1 MKCHLREQTSR
12 IIRLDDTS
20 PPRFCREA
28 MVESGSSRRRY
39 PALRI
44 LVVDPEPA
52 SLEATRRALE
62 AAGLTVQSAGTS
74 QDALDF
80 LREELPD
87 LLIVEM
93 LLPDLSG
100 LGLCRT
106 VREEPRLQRLPIV
119 MVTAANAE
127 MDRVVAFEV
136 GVDDFVTK
144 PFHPRELAL
153 RVQAI
158 LRRTL
163 RSTRDGDAPS
173 PLRFR
178 GLSLDPQQ
186 RSAHVESKPVALTA
200 KEFDVLA
207 TLMRHA
213 GRVLGRKQILEEVW
227 GGQSGKT
234 VRVVDTHVKWIRR
247 KLGPSRNYI
256 ETLRGVGY
264 RFADRTG
271 EDPNARVLAPIED
284 APKAIAS
291 LEASETSAPRTISQ
305 GFVSPPGSRTLV

>member
-1 MKCHLREQTSR
+1 
-12 IIRLDDTS
+12 
-20 PPRFCREA
+20 
-28 MVESGSSRRRY
+28 
-39 PALRI
+39 
-44 LVVDPEPA
+44 VDPDSS

-62 AAGLTVQSAGTS
+62 TAGLEVQTAGS
-74 QDALDF
+74 S
-80 LREELPD
+80 REAFELLGRQLPD

-106 VREEPRLQRLPIV
+106 IREEPRLARLPIV

-136 GVDDFVTK
+136 GVDDFVAK

-163 RSTRDGDAPS
+163 RSAGEANAPS
-173 PLRFR
+173 LLRFR

-186 RSAHVESKPVALTA
+186 RSAYVESKPVALTA

-247 KLGPSRNYI
+247 KLGPSKEFI

-264 RFADRTG
+264 RFADLTA
-271 EDPNARVLAPIED
+271 EDPNLRALAPIAESAHEANAAAQPSKPRPPHAAAEGFL
-284 APKAIAS
+284 AP
-291 LEASETSAPRTISQ
+291 T
-305 GFVSPPGSRTLV
+305 GSRPPV

>member
-1 MKCHLREQTSR
+1 
-12 IIRLDDTS
+12 
-20 PPRFCREA
+20 
-28 MVESGSSRRRY
+28 
-39 PALRI
+39 
-44 LVVDPEPA
+44 VDPDA
-52 SLEATRRALE
+52 SSLDVTRRDLEAGGLE
-62 AAGLTVQSAGTS
+62 VQTAGTS
-74 QDALDF
+74 HEAF
-80 LREELPD
+80 ELLGRQLPH
-87 LLIVEM
+87 LIIVEM

-106 VREEPRLQRLPIV
+106 IREEPRLSRLPIV

-136 GVDDFVTK
+136 GVDDFVVK
-144 PFHPRELAL
+144 PFHSRELAL

-163 RSTRDGDAPS
+163 RTAGEGSAPS
-173 PLRFR
+173 LLRFR

-186 RSAHVESKPVALTA
+186 RSAYVESKPVALTA
-200 KEFDVLA
+200 REFDVLA

-247 KLGPSRNYI
+247 KLGPSKEYI

-264 RFADRTG
+264 RFADPTP
-271 EDPNARVLAPIED
+271 EDSNARALAPISGDVPGAHVAAEP
-284 APKAIAS
+284 PK
-291 LEASETSAPRTISQ
+291 TRPPHPDSQ
-305 GFVSPPGSRTLV
+305 DFVSPVGSRPPV

>member
-1 MKCHLREQTSR
+1 
-12 IIRLDDTS
+12 
-20 PPRFCREA
+20 
-28 MVESGSSRRRY
+28 
-39 PALRI
+39 
-44 LVVDPEPA
+44 LVVDPEPSSVDA
-52 SLEATRRALE
+52 ARRALE
-62 AAGLTVQSAGTS
+62 ASGLQVLTARTS
-74 QDALDF
+74 REALEL
-80 LREELPD
+80 LRQEPPD
-87 LLIVEM
+87 LLLVEM

-106 VREEPRLQRLPIV
+106 IREDPRLQRLPIV
-119 MVTAANAE
+119 MVTASSAE

-158 LRRTL
+158 LRRAL
-163 RSTRDGDAPS
+163 RSAAERSAPS

-186 RSAHVESKPVALTA
+186 RSAYVESKPVALTA

-247 KLGPSRNYI
+247 KLGESRAYI

-264 RFADRTG
+264 RFTDRTV
-271 EDPNARVLAPIED
+271 EDPSARRLAPGGEEPQG
-284 APKAIAS
+284 ANAV
-291 LEASETSAPRTISQ
+291 EASESRPPPANPQ
-305 GFVSPPGSRTLV
+305 AFVSPSGSRPPV

>member
-1 MKCHLREQTSR
+1 
-12 IIRLDDTS
+12 
-20 PPRFCREA
+20 
-28 MVESGSSRRRY
+28 
-39 PALRI
+39 
-44 LVVDPEPA
+44 VDPEP
-52 SLEATRRALE
+52 SSVEAARRALE
-62 AAGLTVQSAGTS
+62 AAGLEVRTAATS
-74 QDALDF
+74 RDALA
-80 LREELPD
+80 LLQRELPD
-87 LLIVEM
+87 LLLVEM

-106 VREEPRLQRLPIV
+106 IREDPRLARLPIV
-119 MVTAANAE
+119 MLTSANAE

-136 GVDDFVTK
+136 GVDDFVAK

-163 RSTRDGDAPS
+163 RSALHGNP
-173 PLRFR
+173 PNLLRFR

-186 RSAHVESKPVALTA
+186 RSAYVDNKPVALTA

-213 GRVLGRKQILEEVW
+213 GRALGRKQILDEVW

-247 KLGPSRNYI
+247 KLGGACDYL

-264 RFADRTG
+264 RFSDRTL
-271 EDPNARVLAPIED
+271 ENPDARVP
-284 APKAIAS
+284 
-291 LEASETSAPRTISQ
+291 
-305 GFVSPPGSRTLV
+305 PPGPGNSAGANPSADPSGTRSRLEVSQTFLSPFGSRPPV

>member
-1 MKCHLREQTSR
+1 LYDTATPR
-12 IIRLDDTS
+12 IRRGLV
-20 PPRFCREA
+20 
-28 MVESGSSRRRY
+28 VESRLPSGGNRI
-39 PALRI
+39 LRV
-44 LVVDPEPA
+44 LVVDPDSC

-62 AAGLTVQSAGTS
+62 AGGLEVQTAGTS
-74 QDALDF
+74 
-80 LREELPD
+80 REAFELLGRQLPH
-87 LLIVEM
+87 LLIVEL

-100 LGLCRT
+100 LGFCRT
-106 VREEPRLQRLPIV
+106 IREEPRLARLPIV

-136 GVDDFVTK
+136 GVDDFVAK

-153 RVQAI
+153 RVRAI

-163 RSTRDGDAPS
+163 RSAGEGDAES
-173 PLRFR
+173 LLRFR

-186 RSAHVESKPVALTA
+186 RSVHVESKPIALTA

-213 GRVLGRKQILEEVW
+213 GRVLARKQILEEVW
-227 GGQSGKT
+227 GGDSGKT

-247 KLGPSRNYI
+247 KLGPSKEFI

-264 RFADRTG
+264 RFADLRV
-271 EDPNARVLAPIED
+271 EDPSARVTGSVQVANAAADPSKTR
-284 APKAIAS
+284 P
-291 LEASETSAPRTISQ
+291 PHPGSQ
-305 GFVSPPGSRTLV
+305 DFVSPAGPRPPV

>member
-1 MKCHLREQTSR
+1 M
-12 IIRLDDTS
+12 
-20 PPRFCREA
+20 
-28 MVESGSSRRRY
+28 
-39 PALRI
+39 
-44 LVVDPEPA
+44 DPEP
-52 SLEATRRALE
+52 SSVEATRRALE
-62 AAGLTVQSAGTS
+62 AAGLEVQTAASS
-74 QDALDF
+74 RDALA
-80 LREELPD
+80 LLQREVPD
-87 LLIVEM
+87 LLVLEM

-106 VREEPRLQRLPIV
+106 IREEPRLARLPIV
-119 MVTAANAE
+119 MLTSANAE

-136 GVDDFVTK
+136 GVDDFVSK

-163 RSTRDGDAPS
+163 RSVLHGDPPS
-173 PLRFR
+173 LLRFR

-186 RSAHVESKPVALTA
+186 RSAYVESKPVALTA

-213 GRVLGRKQILEEVW
+213 GRVLGREQILEEVW
-227 GGQSGKT
+227 GEQSGKT

-247 KLGPSRNYI
+247 KLGAASDSI

-264 RFADRTG
+264 RFSDRTV
-271 EDPNARVLAPIED
+271 ENPEARVPQ
-284 APKAIAS
+284 PS
-291 LEASETSAPRTISQ
+291 
-305 GFVSPPGSRTLV
+305 PGSIAGENPSADASGTRPLPATSQNSLSPSRSRPPV

>member
-1 MKCHLREQTSR
+1 
-12 IIRLDDTS
+12 
-20 PPRFCREA
+20 
-28 MVESGSSRRRY
+28 
-39 PALRI
+39 
-44 LVVDPEPA
+44 VDPEPT

-62 AAGLTVQSAGTS
+62 AGGFKVQTAGTS
-74 QDALDF
+74 RDALEL
-80 LREELPD
+80 LRGDPPD
-87 LLIVEM
+87 LLVVEM

-106 VREEPRLQRLPIV
+106 IREEPRLQRLPIV

-144 PFHPRELAL
+144 PFNSRELAL

-163 RSTRDGDAPS
+163 RSAHEGNAPS
-173 PLRFR
+173 PLRFQ

-186 RSAHVESKPVALTA
+186 RSAYVESKPVALTA

-207 TLMRHA
+207 ILMRHA
-213 GRVLGRKQILEEVW
+213 GRALGRKQILEEVW

-247 KLGPSRNYI
+247 KLGQSRDYI

-264 RFADRTG
+264 RFADRTV
-271 EDPNARVLAPIED
+271 DNPNNRLLAPRAGNE
-284 APKAIAS
+284 P
-291 LEASETSAPRTISQ
+291 EANPSTDPCETRPPPADMQ
-305 GFVSPPGSRTLV
+305 GFLSPSGSRPPV

>member
-1 MKCHLREQTSR
+1 
-12 IIRLDDTS
+12 
-20 PPRFCREA
+20 
-28 MVESGSSRRRY
+28 
-39 PALRI
+39 
-44 LVVDPEPA
+44 VDPDSS
-52 SLEATRRALE
+52 SLDGTRRALE
-62 AAGLTVQSAGTS
+62 GAGLEVQTAGTS
-74 QDALDF
+74 HDAL
-80 LREELPD
+80 ELLARQQLPH
-87 LLIVEM
+87 LIIVEM

-106 VREEPRLQRLPIV
+106 IREEPRLSRLPIV

-163 RSTRDGDAPS
+163 RSSGEANPPS
-173 PLRFR
+173 LLRFR

-186 RSAHVESKPVALTA
+186 RSAYVESKPVALTA
-200 KEFDVLA
+200 REFDVLA

-247 KLGPSRNYI
+247 KLGPSKEYI

-264 RFADRTG
+264 RFADPVAEDSHTRALTPLSGGTAGMSVGG
-271 EDPNARVLAPIED
+271 EPPKRASHTDPE
-284 APKAIAS
+284 
-291 LEASETSAPRTISQ
+291 
-305 GFVSPPGSRTLV
+305 GFVSPVGSRPPV

>member
-1 MKCHLREQTSR
+1 M
-12 IIRLDDTS
+12 
-20 PPRFCREA
+20 
-28 MVESGSSRRRY
+28 
-39 PALRI
+39 
-44 LVVDPEPA
+44 DPEP
-52 SLEATRRALE
+52 SSVEAARRALE
-62 AAGLTVQSAGTS
+62 AAGLEVQTAASS
-74 QDALDF
+74 RDALA
-80 LREELPD
+80 LLQREVPD
-87 LLIVEM
+87 LLVLEM

-106 VREEPRLQRLPIV
+106 IREEPRLARLPIV
-119 MVTAANAE
+119 MLTSANAE

-136 GVDDFVTK
+136 GVDDFVSK

-163 RSTRDGDAPS
+163 RSVLHGDPPS
-173 PLRFR
+173 LLRFR
-178 GLSLDPQQ
+178 GLSIDPQQ
-186 RSAHVESKPVALTA
+186 RSAYVESTPVALTA

-213 GRVLGRKQILEEVW
+213 GRAIGRKQILDEVW

-247 KLGPSRNYI
+247 KLGAASDSI

-264 RFADRTG
+264 RFSDRTVESPEIRPRAG
-271 EDPNARVLAPIED
+271 NGTAASSTAP
-284 APKAIAS
+284 PS
-291 LEASETSAPRTISQ
+291 GTTPHPTSGQTSAR
-305 GFVSPPGSRTLV
+305 PPGSRPPG

>member
-1 MKCHLREQTSR
+1 MNLLRVL
-12 IIRLDDTS
+12 I
-20 PPRFCREA
+20 
-28 MVESGSSRRRY
+28 
-39 PALRI
+39 
-44 LVVDPEPA
+44 VDPEP
-52 SLEATRRALE
+52 SSVEAARRALE
-62 AAGLTVQSAGTS
+62 AAGLEVETATTS
-74 QDALDF
+74 RDALAHLQRD
-80 LREELPD
+80 LPD
-87 LLIVEM
+87 LLLLEM

-106 VREEPRLQRLPIV
+106 IREDPRLARLPIV
-119 MVTAANAE
+119 MLTAANAE

-136 GVDDFVTK
+136 GVDDFVSK

-163 RSTRDGDAPS
+163 RSALQGGPPS
-173 PLRFR
+173 LLRFH

-186 RSAHVESKPVALTA
+186 RSAYVESRPVALTA

-213 GRVLGRKQILEEVW
+213 GRALGRKQILEEVW
-227 GGQSGKT
+227 AGQSGKT

-247 KLGPSRNYI
+247 KLGEASDYI

-264 RFADRTG
+264 RFSDRTL
-271 EDPNARVLAPIED
+271 ETPDVRASAPV
-284 APKAIAS
+284 PGNGQGAS
-291 LEASETSAPRTISQ
+291 ASSEASQRRPRDS
-305 GFVSPPGSRTLV
+305 SPSLARSGSRPPA